1 MTGIDELYRPSAP
14 VFWLFNLR
22 QNQSRLE
29 RLQEFVWNQG
39 VEGGAGAANHHIP
52 EIQAGFPLG
61 AEPGKNS
68 SSGVR
73 MILHGNAV
81 SALKTLSQRITPIG
95 PKRADERQFTLTL
108 CRQIGRASCR
118 ERV

>member
-1 MTGIDELYRPSAP
+1 MTGIDERYRPSAP
-14 VFWLFNLR
+14 GFWLFTLR
-22 QNQSRLE
+22 QNESRLE

-39 VEGGAGAANHHIP
+39 VEWGAGAANHHIP

-68 SSGVR
+68 GSGVR

-81 SALKTLSQRITPIG
+81 SALKTLSQRITAIG
-95 PKRADERQFTLTL
+95 AQWTDERELAF
-108 CRQIGRASCR
+108 ASCR
-118 ERV
+118 Q